1 MQKQVMEEQTVVTQ
15 LKNMIH
21 IYKEIID
28 SISDGII
35 ASDHENKV
43 IIYNKALAEM
53 ENHEQNEVLGKYLSN
68 IYSEHSPE
76 SGMHIA
82 VAKSK
87 KKVPDIIIEYTTENG
102 SAVQLMGS
110 TIPVVKDGQLLA
122 VFSVARN
129 LNKTRQLLGKI
140 TNLHEQLLSASV
152 STRNNGTTFTLS
164 DIAGNSQAI
173 KQITNQARKAA
184 LTPFPVLLSGETGTG
199 KELLAQGIH
208 NAAPVNDKPF
218 VAINCAAIPETL
230 LESTLFGT
238 VKGSFTG
245 AQDLKGLFEQAEGGT
260 LYLDEINSMPVN
272 LQVKL
277 LRVLQEKK
285 IRRIGADRVIEIN
298 CRIISSTNLDP
309 WECVQKGT
317 LREDLLYRLMVI
329 LIQVP
334 PLRERKEDI
343 PGLAK
348 IFAQKYASL
357 YGINGINISASFF
370 KPLSNYA
377 WPGNVRELEHVVQSA
392 ITYLDNETTLEAKH
406 IPVYLL
412 NRVGTLSEAP
422 IVESSTS
429 LNDLLGRTEK
439 KIIEASL
446 EQNSWNISRA
456 AKAIGIGRQN
466 MQYRIK
472 KLGIV
477 KPNRL

>member
-1 MQKQVMEEQTVVTQ
+1 MQKQEIEKQTEVAQ
-15 LKNMIH
+15 LQNMILV
-21 IYKEIID
+21 YKEIID
-28 SISDGII
+28 SISDGVI
-35 ASDHENKV
+35 ASDHENRV
-43 IIYNKALAEM
+43 IIYNKALAEI
-53 ENHEQNEVLGKYLSN
+53 ENHEQNEVLGKYLSS

-76 SGMHIA
+76 SSMHIA

-110 TIPVVKDGQLLA
+110 TMPVIKDGQLLA

-140 TNLHEQLLSASV
+140 TNLHEQLF
-152 STRNNGTTFTLS
+152 STTGATRSNGTMFTLN
-164 DIAGNSQAI
+164 DIAGSSTAI
-173 KQITNQARKAA
+173 KQTTSQARKAA

-208 NAAPVNDKPF
+208 NAGPAGDKPF

-245 AQDLKGLFEQAEGGT
+245 AQDLKGLFEQAEGGA

-285 IRRIGADRVIEIN
+285 IRRIGADRVTAIN

-309 WECVQKGT
+309 WECVQNGL
-317 LREDLLYRLMVI
+317 LREDLLYRLMAI

-348 IFAQKYASL
+348 IFAQKYAGL
-357 YGINGINISASFF
+357 YGINTVNISDSFF
-370 KPLSNYA
+370 GPLSNYT
-377 WPGNVRELEHVVQSA
+377 WPGNVRELEHVVQGA
-392 ITYLDNETTLEAKH
+392 ITYLDNESILEAKH

-412 NRVGTLSEAP
+412 NRVGTKPEAP
-422 IVESSTS
+422 TVEGNLN
-429 LNDLLGRTEK
+429 LNDILGRTEK
-439 KIIEASL
+439 KIIETSL

-472 KLGIV
+472 KLGIIRT
-477 KPNRL
+477 NRV